1 MYKTAQWHFLKTKQN
16 KNLQVTKSFK
26 DKCKTQEENEQ
37 TAWCWII
44 NDKNI

>member
-1 MYKTAQWHFLKTKQN
+1 MTFLKMKRN

-37 TAWCWII
+37 MLDAGL
-44 NDKNI
+44 